1 MKQLS
6 HKNFKFID
14 IGKLE
19 VDSTLLNVFTQSDL
33 DNWNNFLRVV
43 KEQLQLHK
51 KQCREMEDKIR
62 LSGFRDK
69 KSRTSNNSPNSSFH
83 AA

>member
-43 KEQLQLHK
+43 KEQLQ
-51 KQCREMEDKIR
+51 
-62 LSGFRDK
+62 
-69 KSRTSNNSPNSSFH
+69 
-83 AA
+83 